1 MHLIDKMSF
10 EKDLEC
16 VAKVRDGD
24 LVAFTYLVE
33 KYKEMVYAVA
43 LKVLGNA
50 ADAEDVAQES
60 FIKAYQRIG
69 DFKKASKFSTW
80 LYTIAYRSALYHKR
94 GNAIDTRRIELSDE
108 ERFQTITNSQSDD
121 FKTREQQKFIKIAID
136 SLPPMEGLLI
146 TFFYIDE
153 NTIQEISAITS
164 LSTTN
169 IKVKLFRARKKLRK
183 KLEII
188 LRDESNSIL

>member
-1 MHLIDKMSF
+1 MSF